1 MILLAALAALALQ
14 TPPTASRPSAPP
26 ATTPAA
32 QPAPQTVDFARL
44 EVADGAGPAIEVG
57 IWTPPSNGTGDDS
70 RRPMI
75 VISHGNGGDFRSH
88 EATARALAQA
98 GFTVAALTHTGDNW
112 RDQSQAADVAQ
123 RPRQIHVLIDYLTG
137 QWDGRGRIDPDRIGA
152 FGFSSGGFSVL
163 TAAGG
168 KPDLSRVVDHCRA
181 HPDFYD
187 CRLVSA
193 HPEAIQSAAIQ
204 SWVHDARIKAVAAAA
219 PALGFTFTREGLS
232 GVTQPVQ
239 LWRAEE
245 DHVLPSPFYAEPVRD
260 ALPRPPEYRVVPGAD
275 HFDFLPPCSAR
286 LAAAAPII
294 CAATPGFDRAAF
306 QDGFN
311 REIIRFFSQTLSPTA
326 GPARGL

>member
-14 TPPTASRPSAPP
+14 TPPSAAGPSAPS

-32 QPAPQTVDFARL
+32 QPAAQTVGFTRM

-57 IWTPPSNGTGDDS
+57 IWTPPPNGTGDDA
-70 RRPMI
+70 RRPLI

-123 RPRQIHVLIDYLTG
+123 R
-137 QWDGRGRIDPDRIGA
+137 
-152 FGFSSGGFSVL
+152 
-163 TAAGG
+163 
-168 KPDLSRVVDHCRA
+168 
-181 HPDFYD
+181 D

-193 HPEAIQSAAIQ
+193 HPEAIQAAAVQDWI
-204 SWVHDARIKAVAAAA
+204 HDARIKAVAAAA

-239 LWRAEE
+239 LWRAED

-260 ALPRPPEYRVVPGAD
+260 ALPRPPAYRVVPGAD

-294 CAATPGFDRAAF
+294 CVATPGFDRAAF
-306 QDGFN
+306 NEDFN
-311 REIIRFFSQTLSPTA
+311 REVVRFFRQTL
-326 GPARGL
+326 

>member
-14 TPPTASRPSAPP
+14 TPPPAAGPSAPP
-26 ATTPAA
+26 AAMPAA
-32 QPAPQTVDFARL
+32 QPAPQTVGFARL
-44 EVADGAGPAIEVG
+44 EVPDGAGPAIEVG
-57 IWTPPSNGTGDDS
+57 IWTPPTNGTGEDA
-70 RRPMI
+70 RRPLI

-112 RDQSQAADVAQ
+112 RDQSQAANVAQ

-137 QWDGRGRIDPDRIGA
+137 QWDGRAGIDPDRIGA

-168 KPDLSRVVDHCRA
+168 KPDLSRVIDHCRA
-181 HPDFYD
+181 NPNLYD

-193 HPEAIQSAAIQ
+193 HPEAIQSAAVQ
-204 SWVHDARIKAVAAAA
+204 KWVHDTRIKAVVAAA

-239 LWRAEE
+239 LWRAED

-260 ALPRPPEYRVVPGAD
+260 ALPRPPEYRVVPSAD

-294 CAATPGFDRAAF
+294 CVATPGFDRAAF
-306 QDGFN
+306 QEQFN
-311 REIIRFFSQTLSPTA
+311 REVVRFFRQTL
-326 GPARGL
+326 

>member
-14 TPPTASRPSAPP
+14 TPPSAAVPSAPP

-32 QPAPQTVDFARL
+32 QPAPQTVGFTRL

-57 IWTPPSNGTGDDS
+57 IWTPPSNGTGDDA
-70 RRPMI
+70 RRPLI

-112 RDQSQAADVAQ
+112 RDQSQAANVAQ

-168 KPDLSRVVDHCRA
+168 KPDLSRVVDHCRP

-193 HPEAIQSAAIQ
+193 HPEAIQAAAVQDWI
-204 SWVHDARIKAVAAAA
+204 HDARIKAVVAAA

-232 GVTQPVQ
+232 GLTQPVQ
-239 LWRAEE
+239 LWRAED

-260 ALPRPPEYRVVPGAD
+260 ALPRPPEYRVVSGAD

-294 CAATPGFDRAAF
+294 CVATPGFDRAAF
-306 QDGFN
+306 QEGFN
-311 REIIRFFSQTLSPTA
+311 REIIRFFSQALSPTA
-326 GPARGL
+326 GPAEDL

>member
-14 TPPTASRPSAPP
+14 TPPPAADPSAPP
-26 ATTPAA
+26 ATTPAV
-32 QPAPQTVDFARL
+32 QPAAPTVGFARL
-44 EVADGAGPAIEVG
+44 EIPDGAGPAVEVG
-57 IWTPPSNGTGDDS
+57 IWTPSTNGTDDDAQ
-70 RRPMI
+70 RPLI

-112 RDQSQAADVAQ
+112 RDQSRAADVAQ
-123 RPRQIHVLIDYLTG
+123 RPRQIHVLIDYVTG
-137 QWDGRGRIDPDRIGA
+137 QWEGRGRIDPDRIGA

-187 CRLVSA
+187 CRLVAA
-193 HPEAIQSAAIQ
+193 HPEAIQAAAVQ
-204 SWVHDARIKAVAAAA
+204 SWVHDPRIKAVVAAA
-219 PALGFTFTREGLS
+219 PALGFTFTRAGLS
-232 GVTQPVQ
+232 AVTQPVQ
-239 LWRAEE
+239 LWQAGT
-245 DHVLPSPFYAEPVRD
+245 DHVLPRPFYAEPVRD
-260 ALPRPPEYRVVPGAD
+260 ALPRPPEYRVVSGAD

-294 CAATPGFDRAAF
+294 CVATPGFDRAAF
-306 QDGFN
+306 NEDFN
-311 REIIRFFSQTLSPTA
+311 REVVRFFRRTL
-326 GPARGL
+326 

>member
-14 TPPTASRPSAPP
+14 TPPPAAGPSAPP

-32 QPAPQTVDFARL
+32 QPAPQTVGFARL
-44 EVADGAGPAIEVG
+44 EVPDGAGPAIEVG
-57 IWTPPSNGTGDDS
+57 IWTPPSNGTGDDA
-70 RRPMI
+70 RRPLI

-112 RDQSQAADVAQ
+112 RDQSQAANVGQ

-137 QWDGRGRIDPDRIGA
+137 QWDGRAGIDPDRIGA

-168 KPDLSRVVDHCRA
+168 KPDLSRVIDHCRA
-181 HPDFYD
+181 NPNFYD

-193 HPEAIQSAAIQ
+193 HPEAIQSAAVQ
-204 SWVHDARIKAVAAAA
+204 KWVHDTRIKAVVAAA

-232 GVTQPVQ
+232 GVTQPIQ
-239 LWRAEE
+239 LWRAEA

-260 ALPRPPEYRVVPGAD
+260 ALPRPPEYRVVSGAD
-275 HFDFLPPCSAR
+275 HFDFMPPCSAR

-294 CAATPGFDRAAF
+294 CVATPGFDRAAF
-306 QDGFN
+306 QEQFN
-311 REIIRFFSQTLSPTA
+311 RDVVRFFRQTL
-326 GPARGL
+326 